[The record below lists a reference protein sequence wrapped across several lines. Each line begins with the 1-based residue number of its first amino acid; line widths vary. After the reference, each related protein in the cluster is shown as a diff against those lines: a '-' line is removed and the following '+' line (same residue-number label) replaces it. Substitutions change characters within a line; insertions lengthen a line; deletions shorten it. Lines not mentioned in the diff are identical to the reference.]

1 MRAGKRAAGDQSVA
15 ARQEAL
21 SRQEAVVRQERDE
34 SLARQEQAQRE
45 TESQLREKETRI
57 QVCVSCS
64 HSFLDVNIPV
74 YPSIPLG

>member
-64 HSFLDVNIPV
+64 RSFLDVNIPV